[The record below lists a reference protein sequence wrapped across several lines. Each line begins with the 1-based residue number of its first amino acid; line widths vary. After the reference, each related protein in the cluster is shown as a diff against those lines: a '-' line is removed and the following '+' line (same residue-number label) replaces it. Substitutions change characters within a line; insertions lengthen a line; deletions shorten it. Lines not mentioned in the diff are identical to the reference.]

1 MPVQHQPRNCEEEK
15 FEKRELIGPS
25 SVHRRPAGFLRSLMG
40 CGNGWVNFGALMDR
54 LRRVRGQTLSYPCLR
69 HHSIERSRNVGRPD
83 FLDICSSGSAVGG
96 VCAVSHQNQYCE
108 VFSGRHPGRNH
119 RRSSGAPIGIAAHEA
134 GHALQ
139 DAVDYFPLEARTY
152 IVPVVQLASQTA
164 PWLFIAGVMLQLPTL
179 AWVGVILFGA
189 SSVFALITLPVEF
202 NASARAQELLIGHG
216 IILGDEQ
223 IAGVQKVL
231 GAAAWTYVAAAV
243 SAIGSWLFY
252 VFVLLSQTRSTGF
265 RR

>member
-1 MPVQHQPRNCEEEK
+1 
-15 FEKRELIGPS
+15 
-25 SVHRRPAGFLRSLMG
+25 
-40 CGNGWVNFGALMDR
+40 
-54 LRRVRGQTLSYPCLR
+54 
-69 HHSIERSRNVGRPD
+69 
-83 FLDICSSGSAVGG
+83 
-96 VCAVSHQNQYCE
+96 
-108 VFSGRHPGRNH
+108 
-119 RRSSGAPIGIAAHEA
+119 
-134 GHALQ
+134 
-139 DAVDYFPLEARTY
+139 
-152 IVPVVQLASQTA
+152 
-164 PWLFIAGVMLQLPTL
+164 GVMLQLPTL

-252 VFVLLSQTRSTGF
+252 VLVVVCGRGSGGLGR
-265 RR
+265 